1 MIKLENICV
10 IVVLYNV
17 DISSSKAIK
26 SLRDHTVGIEPS
38 RIFLMIYDNS
48 PIKQFVDI
56 ESDLLTIEYIHDPS
70 NPGVSKAYNYAARRA
85 KEKGYDFI
93 LLLDSDTRLDG
104 GFIDAFATARKKFPD
119 EKIFAPKVRCSRD
132 CSLISPLKF
141 KNYRGTSLEDK
152 NELCGILPLDMYSVI
167 NSGMFIDVDFLL
179 EAGGYD
185 ERIKLDFSDHEFLW
199 RVSEVYNHVYCLDC
213 YIDHDLS
220 SKGSQTLSSALY
232 RFGCFLMGG
241 RIFAAKKHNIFRFEI
256 YAFLRSIYLSYKF
269 KSLKFMTEYFRKHLH
284 NGI

>member
-10 IVVLYNV
+10 IVVLYND

-56 ESDLLTIEYIHDPS
+56 ELDLMSIEYIHDPS
-70 NPGVSKAYNYAARRA
+70 NPGVSKAYNYAAKRA

-93 LLLDSDTRLDG
+93 LLLDSDTCLDS
-104 GFIDAFATARKKFPD
+104 GFIDAFTSARKRFPD
-119 EKIFAPKVRCSRD
+119 EKIFAPKVRCNRD
-132 CSLISPLKF
+132 GSLVSPLKF
-141 KNYRGTSLEDK
+141 KNYRGSSLEDK
-152 NELCGILPLDMYSVI
+152 FELSGVLPLATYSVI
-167 NSGMFIDVDFLL
+167 NSGIFINVNLLL
-179 EAGGYD
+179 ETGGYD

-199 RVSEVYNHVYCLDC
+199 RVSEVYNHIYLLDC

-220 SKGSQTLSSALY
+220 SKAKQSLPSALY
-232 RFGCFLMGG
+232 RFGCFLEGG
-241 RIFAAKKHNIFRFEI
+241 RVFSKKKNSRLYFEI
-256 YAFLRSIYLSYKF
+256 YALLRSMLLSCRFFSPRFFLSYIKTG
-269 KSLKFMTEYFRKHLH
+269 LTHE
-284 NGI
+284 

>member
-10 IVVLYNV
+10 IVVLYND

-26 SLRDHTVGIEPS
+26 SLRDHTVGIDPS

-56 ESDLLTIEYIHDPS
+56 ESDLMSIEYNHDPS

-119 EKIFAPKVRCSRD
+119 EKIFAPKVRCNRD
-132 CSLISPLKF
+132 GSLVSPLKF
-141 KNYRGTSLEDK
+141 KNFRGSSLNDK
-152 NELCGILPLDMYSVI
+152 NGLCGILPLDMYSVI
-167 NSGMFIDVDFLL
+167 NSGIFIDVNLLL
-179 EAGGYD
+179 ENGGYD

-199 RVSEVYNHVYCLDC
+199 RVSKVYNHVYLLDA
-213 YIDHDLS
+213 YIDQDLS
-220 SKGSQTLSSALY
+220 SKGKQSLPSALY
-232 RFGCFLMGG
+232 RFGCFLEGG
-241 RIFAAKKHNIFRFEI
+241 RVFSKKKNSRLYFEI
-256 YAFLRSIYLSYKF
+256 YALLRSMLLSCRFLSPRFIFSYIKTGLSY
-269 KSLKFMTEYFRKHLH
+269 E
-284 NGI
+284 